1 MGGSDVVIFC
11 KNFEQAKKPRI
22 QMKTLLINALAV
34 VAGLVLGSVA
44 NMAIVLVGPHTVPPP
59 AGVDMSDVESL
70 AEGIHLLTPLHF
82 LFPFLAHA
90 VGTLVGATVASLIAV
105 SRRAVFAYVIG
116 GLFLAGGIAASFM
129 IPAPAWFI
137 ALDLLLAYIPMA
149 WLGLRLSQR
158 IRP

>member
-1 MGGSDVVIFC
+1 
-11 KNFEQAKKPRI
+11 
-22 QMKTLLINALAV
+22 MKTILINSLAV
-34 VAGLVLGSVA
+34 LAGLVLGSMA
-44 NMAIVLVGPHTVPPP
+44 NMAIVLVGPHIVPPP

-90 VGTLVGATVASLIAV
+90 FGTLVGATVAYVLAST
-105 SRRAVFAYVIG
+105 RRGAFAFVIG

-137 ALDLLLAYIPMA
+137 ALDLLVAYIPMA
-149 WLGLRLSQR
+149 CLGKRLGQRLR
-158 IRP
+158 P